1 MQSITEISFYK
12 ELRQFQSVW
21 TLSSD
26 DGVPLIT
33 NNEGQH
39 AMPLWSSRD
48 RANNVLKKEE
58 NFAGF
63 NLLEIPWELFK
74 NKWISDLKKNKQL
87 VAFNWLGG
95 DQPALEESPE
105 ELERIMQSKKKSE

>member
-1 MQSITEISFYK
+1 MKSITEISFYK
-12 ELRQFQSVW
+12 ELTQFQSVW
-21 TLSSD
+21 TFSSD
-26 DGVPLIT
+26 DGIPSIT
-33 NNEGQH
+33 NDEGQH

-63 NLLEIPWELFK
+63 NLLEIPWDLFR
-74 NKWISDLKKNKQL
+74 NKWIPDLKNKKFNVTL
-87 VAFNWLGG
+87 NWLGG

-105 ELERIMQSKKKSE
+105 ELENNAKQKEK